1 MENKKT
7 LKPGQL
13 ATVKSGKIFG
23 RQGEIVEMRGIVRAS
38 KEFDEPCCK
47 CYQQNGSRRPC
58 RLLMPLEKC
67 QQMFGW
73 HMFPIVVYNEKTV
86 FNT

>member
-13 ATVKSGKIFG
+13 ATVKSRITG
-23 RQGEIVEMRGIVRAS
+23 MRGIVRAS
-38 KEFDEPCCK
+38 KKVTYPCHK
-47 CYQQNGSRRPC
+47 CFLQNNNIPPC
-58 RLLMPLEKC
+58 MCIMLMEEC

-73 HMFPIVVYNEKTV
+73 DMFPIVIAKVHNA
-86 FNT
+86 